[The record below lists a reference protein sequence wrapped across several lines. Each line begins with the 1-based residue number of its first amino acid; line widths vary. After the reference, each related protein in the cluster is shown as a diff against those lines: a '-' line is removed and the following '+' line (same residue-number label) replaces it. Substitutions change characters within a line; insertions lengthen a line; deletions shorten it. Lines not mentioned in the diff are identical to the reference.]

1 MIKNIYFKHIPPLDA
16 VSTKSLIV
24 DSHICSWFC
33 TSQCESLTEEKQQK
47 HFCLESIFKLVVL
60 LCFFVGERVWLRK
73 AAGAFLLLSLGS
85 IFASGR
91 VQNDNSESFFM
102 LAVANKLTKFYL
114 NKKDKGCPCKIVQF
128 CKINNNLIDPWI

>member
-1 MIKNIYFKHIPPLDA
+1 MFF
-16 VSTKSLIV
+16 VM
-24 DSHICSWFC
+24 W
-33 TSQCESLTEEKQQK
+33 ESLAKK
-47 HFCLESIFKLVVL
+47 SIRSIFVWKTFLNWEFYNV
-60 LCFFVGERVWLRK
+60 FFVSERVWLKK

-102 LAVANKLTKFYL
+102 LAVANKLIKFYF
-114 NKKDKGCPCKIVQF
+114 NKKDIGQF

>member
-1 MIKNIYFKHIPPLDA
+1 MF
-16 VSTKSLIV
+16 
-24 DSHICSWFC
+24 
-33 TSQCESLTEEKQQK
+33 
-47 HFCLESIFKLVVL
+47 
-60 LCFFVGERVWLRK
+60 FFVSERVWLKK

-102 LAVANKLTKFYL
+102 LAVANKLTKFHL
-114 NKKDKGCPCKIVQF
+114 NKKDKSCLCKIGQF